1 MKIAIKRE
9 RKNIFSTGEILGDRI
24 FTKAFMSAKKKEA
37 QSIKKIPAERL
48 FDKITTLFFNM
59 IILQILKVGALL
71 ASFTSRRKPY
81 THTRIFK
88 NNFRS

>member
-1 MKIAIKRE
+1 MAIKRE

-37 QSIKKIPAERL
+37 QNIKKIPAERL

-71 ASFTSRRKPY
+71 ASFTSR
-81 THTRIFK
+81 
-88 NNFRS
+88 